1 MTRKELQEKINSY
14 VKKQV
19 REQQSGAIVGV
30 GMGHTGPKPKKE
42 QKIYQKP
49 PKSGKGVPSV
59 FTKGA
64 DDISAYTK
72 LGYREVKPSEMIDAA
87 YLWAGK
93 GGLKEGTQDSYDKII
108 DLIRNESKRLNDNEV
123 FALHEKLKKFFNK
136 LI

>member
-1 MTRKELQEKINSY
+1 
-14 VKKQV
+14 
-19 REQQSGAIVGV
+19 
-30 GMGHTGPKPKKE
+30 
-42 QKIYQKP
+42 
-49 PKSGKGVPSV
+49 
-59 FTKGA
+59 
-64 DDISAYTK
+64 
-72 LGYREVKPSEMIDAA
+72 MIDAA